1 MSFIVQ
7 SVKNIHKK
15 WNNAGQNATD
25 LSWNRSIARKILPS
39 RIEIFDTNL
48 IFNQRTVVRCLVCGL
63 PTDAGSEGYPR
74 DFSSKTIEK
83 IQALSFQ
90 GVKIMM
96 SNGLIQLPGSHTKET
111 LQRAN
116 FDAAKQQNFNRVEKA
131 GSEDLELMMK
141 SRDIIQNYSEIYNKS
156 QKTFHASFI
165 VVLKGPHKKVFE
177 AESQIISIIRGES
190 VEVGI
195 PTRKQFEMLQTA
207 LPGPDSE
214 PRSWVEVRTDAAAI
228 LSAAT
233 NLNSRTDTCGLYF
246 GKDLLTNNQVVYD
259 LDGLASKQLVL
270 CGATGSGKTYA
281 FLLLLMRLVT
291 MRKARVIYTTP
302 KADTGTN
309 YRAVAGF
316 FGDLGCIADIGVNGT
331 EYLNPLDIL
340 IDEESLGFNNLDREA
355 RKYIYEKAY
364 DQKKDTLIHAHR
376 VWLQHEFTSN
386 MESYLDESL
395 DWAYEQAGIFRDEP
409 DSFKNEMPV
418 YSNLRFK
425 WELDKDNDKLGS
437 KQRTAEA
444 LFNKTYQFSET
455 GLFNRYN
462 RQTAGLDL
470 NKDFIVIDMAGV
482 PKAIKPF
489 MSVIVNGTLAT
500 RFSTDIERETYLAV
514 DEGAVY
520 LRDSE
525 LCGNLLETL
534 TQGRSHKFYLW
545 IATQQPSDFT
555 KNHVKEE
562 FKTNTFINILLG
574 NNIKNAI
581 SDVKDYFDL
590 TEEETGILST
600 CTVGEGLLIFGD
612 ERVPIRFKSTPLEH
626 KTIKGEGFEDNKA
639 PTNAAF
645 SYLREYKWLIRDQ
658 KMILSDW
665 IEGDQT
671 GLLQQG
677 YEKHFVQRVGKTG
690 RVAAFLPKGA
700 VKNGSM
706 KIPHLGSMSLDHYA
720 SVVQMGALMQDEKF
734 DEITINHNDKEDLKG
749 KKNGKILKL
758 EYEIK
763 GSHTTEELIKKK
775 ATALEDGSEV
785 RFICSSSD
793 YPFISGAVGE
803 DYTLS
808 RGAAVTDFLRDFG
821 NPEKT
826 EPVEAET
833 LVPVTSPELAEET
846 EALEACN

>member
-1 MSFIVQ
+1 MSFVVK
-7 SVKNIHKK
+7 SMKNIKNK
-15 WNNAGQNATD
+15 WNNAGERATD

-63 PTDAGSEGYPR
+63 PTDNGSEGYPR

-90 GVKIMM
+90 GVKILM
-96 SNGLIQLPGSHTKET
+96 SNGLIQLPGSHTKEN

-116 FDAAKQQNFNRVEKA
+116 FDAAKQQNFNREEKA

-141 SRDIIQNYSEIYNKS
+141 SHDIIQNYSEIYHKS

-165 VVLKGPHKKVFE
+165 VVLKGPQKKVFE

-233 NLNSRTDTCGLYF
+233 NLNSRTDTSGLYF
-246 GKDLLTNNQVVYD
+246 GKDLLTNNEIVYD
-259 LDGLASKQLVL
+259 LDSLASKQLVL

-302 KADTGTN
+302 KADKGTN

-316 FGDLGCIADIGVNGT
+316 YGGLGCVADIGVNGT
-331 EYLNPLDIL
+331 EYMNPLDIL
-340 IDEESLGFNNLDREA
+340 IDEESMGLKNLDQKT
-355 RKYIYEKAY
+355 RKYIFEKAY

-395 DWAYEQAGIFRDEP
+395 DCAYEGAGIYRDDP

-425 WELDKDNDKLGS
+425 WELDKDNNSLGS

-462 RQTAGLDL
+462 RQTSGLDL
-470 NKDFIVIDMAGV
+470 NRDFIVIDMAGV

-500 RFSTDIERETYLAV
+500 RFSTDVERETYLAV

-520 LRDSE
+520 LRDAE

-545 IATQQPSDFT
+545 IATQQPSDFA

-581 SDVKDYFDL
+581 SEVKDYFDL
-590 TEEETGILST
+590 TEEEKGILST
-600 CTVGEGLLIFGD
+600 CTVGEGLLLFGD
-612 ERVPIRFKSTPLEH
+612 ERVPIRFESTPLEH
-626 KTIKGEGFEDNKA
+626 RTIKGEGFDDNKA
-639 PTNAAF
+639 PEDAAF
-645 SYLREYKWLIRDQ
+645 SYKREYKWLIKDQ
-658 KMILSDW
+658 KMIISDW
-665 IEGDQT
+665 IDGDPT
-671 GLLQQG
+671 GLMQQG
-677 YEKHFVQRVGKTG
+677 YEKHFVQKVGKTG

-700 VKNGSM
+700 VKNGLM
-706 KIPHLGSMSLDHYA
+706 KIPHLGAMTLDHYA
-720 SVVQMGALMQDEKF
+720 SVIQLGALMQDEKF
-734 DEITINHNDKEDLKG
+734 EEIEVNHNDKEDLKG

-775 ATALEDGSEV
+775 AAALEDGSEV

-793 YPFISGAVGE
+793 YSFISGAVGD

-821 NPEKT
+821 KR
-826 EPVEAET
+826 EPSEAEK
-833 LVPVTSPELAEET
+833 LVSTASLELADET
-846 EALEACN
+846 EALEALD

>member
-1 MSFIVQ
+1 MSFIVNTFKN
-7 SVKNIHKK
+7 VKQR
-15 WNNAGQNATD
+15 WNNAGEKATD
-25 LSWNRSIARKILPS
+25 LSWNRSIARSILPS

-48 IFNQRTVVRCLVCGL
+48 IFNQRTVVRCLICGL
-63 PTDAGSEGYPR
+63 PTDSGSEGYPR

-96 SNGLIQLPGSHTKET
+96 SNGLIQLPGSHTKEN

-116 FDAAKQQNFNRVEKA
+116 FDAAKQQNFNRIEKA
-131 GSEDLELMMK
+131 GSNDLELMMK
-141 SRDIIQNYSEIYNKS
+141 SNDIIQNYSEIYHKS

-195 PTRKQFEMLQTA
+195 PSRKQFEMLQTA

-228 LSAAT
+228 LSAST
-233 NLNSRTDTCGLYF
+233 NLNSRTDTRGLYF
-246 GKDLLTNNQVVYD
+246 GKDLITHNEIVYD
-259 LDGLASKQLVL
+259 LDQLASKQLVM

-302 KADTGTN
+302 KADVGTN

-340 IDEESLGFNNLDREA
+340 IDEESLGLKNLDRKT
-355 RKYIYEKAY
+355 RQYIFEKAY

-395 DWAYEQAGIFRDEP
+395 DWAYEGAGIYRDDP
-409 DSFKNEMPV
+409 DSFKNDMPV

-425 WELDKDNDKLGS
+425 WALDKDNKSLGS
-437 KQRTAEA
+437 IQRTAEA
-444 LFNKTYQFSET
+444 LYNKTYQFSET

-462 RQTAGLDL
+462 RQTSGLDL
-470 NKDFIVIDMAGV
+470 SRDFIVIDMAGV

-500 RFSTDIERETYLAV
+500 RFSTDVERETYLAV

-520 LRDSE
+520 LRDAE

-555 KNHVKEE
+555 KSHVKEE
-562 FKTNTFINILLG
+562 FKTNTFINVLLG

-590 TEEETGILST
+590 SEEEKGILST
-600 CTVGEGLLIFGD
+600 CTVGEGLLLFGD
-612 ERVPIRFKSTPLEH
+612 ERVPIRFESTPLEH
-626 KTIKGEGFEDNKA
+626 RTIKGEGFEENKA
-639 PTNAAF
+639 PADDAF
-645 SYLREYKWLIRDQ
+645 SYKREYKWLIKDQ
-658 KMILSDW
+658 KMIISDW
-665 IEGDQT
+665 IEGDPT
-671 GLLQQG
+671 GLMQQG
-677 YEKHFVQRVGKTG
+677 YEKHFVQRTGQTG

-700 VKNGSM
+700 VRNGLM
-706 KIPHLGSMSLDHYA
+706 KIPHIGTMSLDHYA
-720 SVVQMGALMQDEKF
+720 SVVQLGALMQDEKF
-734 DEITINHNDKEDLKG
+734 DEITINHNDKEDLRG
-749 KKNGKILKL
+749 KKNGKILKI

-763 GSHTTEELIKKK
+763 NSHTTAELIQKK

-793 YPFISGAVGE
+793 YSFISGAVGE

-821 NPEKT
+821 KREPSGAEK
-826 EPVEAET
+826 PVSAAS
-833 LVPVTSPELAEET
+833 LELIDET
-846 EALEACN
+846 EVLETAD

>member
-1 MSFIVQ
+1 MSFITN
-7 SVKNIHKK
+7 VKQK
-15 WNNAGQNATD
+15 WDDAGEKATD
-25 LSWNRSIARKILPS
+25 LSWNRSVARKILPS

-63 PTDAGSEGYPR
+63 PTDNGSEGYPR

-90 GVKIMM
+90 GVKILM
-96 SNGLIQLPGSHTKET
+96 SNGLIQLPGSHTKEN
-111 LQRAN
+111 LERAN
-116 FDAAKQQNFNRVEKA
+116 FDAAKQQSLNREEKA

-141 SRDIIQNYSEIYNKS
+141 KQDIIRNYSEIYHKS

-165 VVLKGPHKKVFE
+165 VILKGQHKKVFE

-214 PRSWVEVRTDAAAI
+214 PRSWVEVRTDAAAV

-233 NLNSRTDTCGLYF
+233 NLNSRTDSRGLYF
-246 GKDLLTNNQVVYD
+246 GKDLLTNNEVVYD
-259 LDGLASKQLVL
+259 LDSLASKQAVL

-291 MRKARVIYTTP
+291 MRNARVIYTTP

-316 FGDLGCIADIGVNGT
+316 FGDLGCVADIGVNGT

-340 IDEESLGFNNLDREA
+340 IDEESLGLKKLDRKT
-355 RKYIYEKAY
+355 RKYIFEKAY

-395 DWAYEQAGIFRDEP
+395 DWAYEQAGVYRDDP
-409 DSFKNEMPV
+409 DSFNNEMPV
-418 YSNLRFK
+418 YSSLRFK
-425 WELDKDNDKLGS
+425 WLLDKDNDKLGS

-462 RQTAGLDL
+462 RQTAGLNL

-581 SDVKDYFDL
+581 SDVKGYFDL

-600 CTVGEGLLIFGD
+600 CTVGEGLLLFGD
-612 ERVPIRFKSTPLEH
+612 ERVPIRFESTPLEH
-626 KTIKGEGFEDNKA
+626 RTIKGEGFEDNKA
-639 PTNAAF
+639 PDDDAF
-645 SYLREYKWLIRDQ
+645 SYKREYKWLIRDQ
-658 KMILSDW
+658 KMIISDW
-665 IEGDQT
+665 IDGDAT

-677 YEKHFVQRVGKTG
+677 HEKHFVQRVGKTG
-690 RVAAFLPKGA
+690 RVAAFLPKGS
-700 VKNGSM
+700 VKNGQM
-706 KIPHLGSMSLDHYA
+706 KIPHIGTMTLDHYA
-720 SVVQMGALMQDEKF
+720 SVVQLGALLQDEKF
-734 DEITINHNDKEDLKG
+734 DEIEVNHNDKEDLRG

-785 RFICSSSD
+785 RFICSSGD

-808 RGAAVTDFLRDFG
+808 RGAAVTDFLHNFG
-821 NPEKT
+821 NPET
-826 EPVEAET
+826 SEAEK
-833 LVPVTSPELAEET
+833 LVSVTSLELTGET
-846 EALEACN
+846 ESLEACD

>member
-1 MSFIVQ
+1 MSFFIQ
-7 SVKNIHKK
+7 SAKNIHKK
-15 WNNAGQNATD
+15 WNDAGNKATD

-74 DFSSKTIEK
+74 DFNSKTIEK

-116 FDAAKQQNFNRVEKA
+116 FDAAKQQNFNREEKA

-141 SRDIIQNYSEIYNKS
+141 SRDIILNYSEIYNKS

-195 PTRKQFEMLQTA
+195 PTGKQFEMLQTA

-233 NLNSRTDTCGLYF
+233 NLNSRTDNAGLYF
-246 GKDLLTNNQVVYD
+246 GKDLLTNNNVVYD
-259 LDGLASKQLVL
+259 LDRIASRQAVV
-270 CGATGSGKTYA
+270 CGATRSGKTYA

-302 KADTGTN
+302 KADEGTN
-309 YRAVAGF
+309 YRAVASF
-316 FGDLGCIADIGVNGT
+316 FGDLGSIADIGVNGT

-340 IDEESLGFNNLDREA
+340 IDEESLGLNNLDKKA

-395 DWAYEQAGIFRDEP
+395 DWAYEQAGVYRDEP
-409 DSFKNEMPV
+409 DSFKNQMPV

-425 WELDKDNDKLGS
+425 WELDKANDSLGS

-462 RQTAGLDL
+462 RQTSGLNL
-470 NKDFIVIDMAGV
+470 NKDFIIVDMAGV
-482 PKAIKPF
+482 PEAIKPF

-500 RFSTDIERETYLAV
+500 RFSTDVERETYLAV
-514 DEGAVY
+514 DEAAVY
-520 LRDSE
+520 LKDKE
-525 LCGNLLETL
+525 LCGNLLKTL
-534 TQGRSHKFYLW
+534 TQGGSHKFYLW
-545 IATQQPSDFT
+545 VATQQASDFK
-555 KNHVKEE
+555 KNNVSEE
-562 FKTNTFINILLG
+562 FQTNTFINIILG
-574 NNIKNAI
+574 NNLKNAMGTA
-581 SDVKDYFDL
+581 KEYFDL
-590 TEEETGILST
+590 TDEECSILST
-600 CTVGEGLLIFGD
+600 CTVGEGILLFGD
-612 ERVPIRFKSTPLEH
+612 ERVPIRFESTPLEH
-626 KTIKGEGFEDNKA
+626 RTIKGEGYEDQKA
-639 PTNAAF
+639 TADVGF
-645 SYLREYKWLIRDQ
+645 SFDRKYKWLIRDQ
-658 KMILSDW
+658 KMIISDW
-665 IEGDQT
+665 IEGDPT
-671 GLLQQG
+671 GLMQQG

-700 VKNGSM
+700 VKNGLM
-706 KIPHLGSMSLDHYA
+706 KIPHLGTMTLDHYA
-720 SVVQMGALMQDEKF
+720 SVVQLGALMQDEKF
-734 DEITINHNDKEDLKG
+734 DEIEVNHNDKEDLKG

-763 GSHTTEELIKKK
+763 GSHTTEQLIKKK
-775 ATALEDGSEV
+775 AAALEDGSEV

-821 NPEKT
+821 KPGKQEPLDAEK
-826 EPVEAET
+826 PVFA
-833 LVPVTSPELAEET
+833 TSPELADET
-846 EALEACN
+846 EGLESCN